1 MNKETLQKFKG
12 VFMDSIT
19 KINPSTMKQPTK
31 AYSNGILIPL
41 GSAKLLF
48 TTGQVAQDS
57 EGKVIAPNDCAE
69 QSRFILNHIGEIL
82 NAAEMSF
89 DDVVKLQIF
98 ITNMDESSKISAVR
112 DEYFKNSKPASTM
125 VEINRLVK
133 PECCVEIEA
142 TAVKI
147 T

>member
-1 MNKETLQKFKG
+1 MS
-12 VFMDSIT
+12 SIT
-19 KINPSTMKQPTK
+19 KINPQTMKQPTK

-41 GSAKLLF
+41 GSANLLF

-57 EGKVIAPNDCAE
+57 EGKVVAPNDYTG
-69 QSRFILNHIGEIL
+69 QSKFILNHIGEIL
-82 NAAEMSF
+82 KEAGMNF

-98 ITNMDESSKISAVR
+98 IKNMDESSKISAVR

-125 VEINRLVK
+125 VEINKLVK

-142 TAVKI
+142 TAVKL